1 MYANARG
8 CDGGRVYYDGCSLI
22 AVNGEI
28 VAKGMSFSLQEVEV
42 VTATV
47 DLGNISAFRGRL
59 ISLLTAVV
67 YIVPTLCYLINFF
80 VEIY

>member
-8 CDGGRVYYDGCSLI
+8 CDGGRVYYDGCSII

-28 VAKGMSFSLQEVEV
+28 VAQGKHFSLQDVEI

-47 DLGNISAFRGRL
+47 DLNDVTTYRGSYYDVISW
-59 ISLLTAVV
+59 
-67 YIVPTLCYLINFF
+67 IVK
-80 VEIY
+80 

>member
-8 CDGGRVYYDGCSLI
+8 CDGGRVYFDGCSII

-28 VAKGMSFSLQEVEV
+28 VAQGQNFSLQDVET

-47 DLGNISAFRGRL
+47 DLNDVTTYRGTKIL
-59 ISLLTAVV
+59 I
-67 YIVPTLCYLINFF
+67 I
-80 VEIY
+80 

>member
-22 AVNGEI
+22 AVNGEV
-28 VAKGMSFSLQEVEV
+28 VAQGKNFSLQDVEV

-47 DLGNISAFRGRL
+47 DLNDVSTYRGNLYSFI
-59 ISLLTAVV
+59 LLV
-67 YIVPTLCYLINFF
+67 
-80 VEIY
+80 

>member
-8 CDGGRVYYDGCSLI
+8 CDGGRVYFDGCSII

-28 VAKGMSFSLQEVEV
+28 VAQGQHFSLQDVET

-47 DLGNISAFRGRL
+47 DLNDVTTYRGTKIL
-59 ISLLTAVV
+59 I
-67 YIVPTLCYLINFF
+67 I
-80 VEIY
+80 

>member
-28 VAKGMSFSLQEVEV
+28 VAQGKNFSLQDVEV

-47 DLGNISAFRGRL
+47 DLNDVTSYRGNI
-59 ISLLTAVV
+59 
-67 YIVPTLCYLINFF
+67 CY
-80 VEIY
+80 